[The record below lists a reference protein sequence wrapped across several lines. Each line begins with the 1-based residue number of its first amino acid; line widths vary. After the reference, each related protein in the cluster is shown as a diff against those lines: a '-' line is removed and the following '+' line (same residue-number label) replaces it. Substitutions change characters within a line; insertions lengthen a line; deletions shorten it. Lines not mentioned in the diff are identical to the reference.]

1 MKRFLAVLIGVFLL
15 IALPGPLALAES
27 RNAGGQRSALNEA
40 DFSAFMTREIAE
52 KNGHTIRLYGQE
64 SDLNS
69 VVYLNG
75 DGTQTMYCYSQ
86 PIKYV
91 DAEGV
96 IRDRSTALVSRADGK
111 YAFANQND
119 VVTSIPKSLT
129 AATPLQVEGYGMRL
143 AFYPHS
149 SANVSEAL
157 YATQKDSYAARR
169 NDNQIMPRTENP
181 VSFAK
186 DVNGL
191 VAEESVRTAEAASVS
206 KQADD
211 TVHFAKVFAPNTTM
225 EYQLDIEGVK
235 ENILLYSADA
245 PTVYSFVL
253 LTNGATLKQSE
264 KGLIIT
270 NGTEAQG
277 AISPV
282 VVFDSGTERH
292 YSHATLTQISEV
304 RPDEE
309 YRITYILDKAYLNDP
324 ETVYPVVV
332 DPSVTITYQAQTST
346 KYIQDAVVYAGAP
359 TTAAGTW
366 QYAHVGYESASYKEG
381 VLVIRMPGMFENS
394 VVKTLANNYSVKL
407 CLYEGSGKVTASKLS
422 VRRGMVPTWQES
434 TVTYNTVGRLDGPKY
449 SETTVNQTN
458 RFIELDFTA
467 RVAEILSQAG
477 STPTSS
483 INAGLIVRNENA
495 TSTAYDK
502 CFSTTERSVASER
515 PYIKVITSGTTT
527 PSTTKATYYRIHNV
541 GTGKLLNSSPLGTAN
556 YTGALS
562 EVFIFVPLPNGRYHI
577 VVANQFASKKNV
589 LDGFSSTL
597 VSVVSFQKSMGP
609 EWQVVSVGDGQYRLY
624 NPLYNRWIG
633 VNSSGALTFSSAPTN
648 DRWYLEKLEFNI
660 EQRANLYRNSMGYIN
675 IPVILDSRCVTQN
688 VPLVHFQ
695 NAINAWNAILV
706 GHKIRLYLSYNQ
718 TGMPTPI
725 SGTGVMGNPVFI
737 GRNDTITAA
746 GQCDSDALLVELNYA
761 GYNNWAMFNAA
772 KRENIIKHEIGHLF
786 GLQDYGDDY
795 STKKHICTGYVSI
808 MYGYTDDL
816 FNIPRM
822 PSAVESAMI
831 FNTLGYWGYA

>member
-27 RNAGGQRSALNEA
+27 RNAGAQRSALNEA

-69 VVYLNG
+69 VVYLND

-86 PIKYV
+86 PVKYV

-211 TVHFAKVFAPNTTM
+211 TVHFAKAFAPNTTM

-253 LTNGATLKQSE
+253 LTNGAPLKQSE

-309 YRITYILDKAYLNDP
+309 YRITYILDKAYLSDP

-477 STPTSS
+477 STPTNS

-515 PYIKVITSGTTT
+515 PYIKVITSGATI
-527 PSTTKATYYRIHNV
+527 PSTTEVTYYRIHNV
-541 GTGKLLNSSPLGTAN
+541 STGKLLNASPLGVTDYA
-556 YTGALS
+556 GVLS
-562 EVFIFVPLPNGRYHI
+562 EVFIFFPLSNGRYHI
-577 VVANQFASKKNV
+577 VLANQFDAKKRV

-597 VSVVSFQKSMGP
+597 VSTVIFDKAMGP
-609 EWQVVSVGDGQYRLY
+609 EWQIVPTGDGQCRLY
-624 NPLYNRWIG
+624 NPYYNRRIG
-633 VNSSGALTFSSAPTN
+633 VNSSGGLTFSSAPTN
-648 DRWYLEKLEFNI
+648 DLWYLEKINFCL
-660 EQRANLYRNSMGYIN
+660 LDPGYTPPKSRDASGWVN
-675 IPVILDSRCVTQN
+675 FILHIRPNVYTNVVTQS
-688 VPLVHFQ
+688 
-695 NAINAWNAILV
+695 AINDAVAAWNALLPLHNMRITVKHNSQVAPGTISDTRGNFYCWMEPKTTTEDKAGEFLA
-706 GHKIRLYLSYNQ
+706 GSRSIYLYYNK
-718 TGMPTPI
+718 TGWGSSI
-725 SGTGVMGNPVFI
+725 F
-737 GRNDTITAA
+737 
-746 GQCDSDALLVELNYA
+746 
-761 GYNNWAMFNAA
+761 A
-772 KRENIIKHEIGHLF
+772 KNVIMHEIGHYL
-786 GLQDYGDDY
+786 GLDHYGTSKEPRTNY
-795 STKKHICTGYVSI
+795 PHLCPAYVSI
-808 MYGYTDDL
+808 MYFQATSSVL
-816 FNIPRM
+816 M
-822 PSAVESAMI
+822 VPSMVEMMALTNMR
-831 FNTLGYWGYA
+831 FY